1 MVTQRKVGS
10 NKLKKLKEKCMLA
23 AKIQK
28 ERSDANDSKILMEWA
43 ATMYEE
49 CSLAVNN

>member
-1 MVTQRKVGS
+1 
-10 NKLKKLKEKCMLA
+10 MLA

-49 CSLAVNN
+49 CSLAVNNWSQIMLKYQLSVCLQSMV